1 MRETR
6 GRELTVLFQISL
18 NRPQPKVLLL
28 VLSALGSCDQVAYLI
43 GVEMLLPVNAM
54 PMPLNRD

>member
-18 NRPQPKVLLL
+18 NRPLPKVLLL
-28 VLSALGSCDQVAYLI
+28 VLLALGSCDQVAYLI

-54 PMPLNRD
+54 PMPLN